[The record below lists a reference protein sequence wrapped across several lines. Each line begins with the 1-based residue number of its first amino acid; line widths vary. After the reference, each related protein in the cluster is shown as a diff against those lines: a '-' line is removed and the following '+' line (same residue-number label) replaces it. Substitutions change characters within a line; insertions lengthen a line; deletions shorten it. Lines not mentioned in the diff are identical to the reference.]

1 MFLLA
6 EFVDFLGGPDAD
18 SFLVRLLTICSAI
31 LFGVVFSVANREVT
45 SMTPEK
51 LADITHQAQARARWW
66 EVALAGAIAGSW
78 AYVLLV
84 VLGRVLELGGLVSF
98 PLSTQVMTYFAVAAI
113 AAAIAGALWW
123 ARSPKSSA
131 SQPD

>member
-6 EFVDFLGGPDAD
+6 EFVDFLCGPDAD

-31 LFGVVFSVANREVT
+31 LLGVVFSVASREVT
-45 SMTPEK
+45 SMTPEE
-51 LADITHQAQARARWW
+51 LAHNTHQAQARARWW

-84 VLGRVLELGGLVSF
+84 TSGRFLELGGLVSF
-98 PLSTQVMTYFAVAAI
+98 PLPTQVMTYFAVAAI

-123 ARSPKSSA
+123 ARSPKSTTA
-131 SQPD
+131 RPD